1 MVVVKSESGNRLRGL
16 LGDVLDALSISLR
29 FNYSLHLAADR
40 ALGNLLPNGTAT
52 GLIGRL
58 QRDEADLAMAMM
70 VPSNE
75 RNQAARYTAPVYS
88 DEITIL
94 AAVPTD
100 SGAAGSFG
108 FLRAFDTT
116 VWLCLM
122 ASLIVC
128 CVFVAAADSE
138 RKAQGFLRRGAHHL
152 LCLLSNLLQQGGGE
166 DVRRQRYIAVR
177 SLRVVWWLSA
187 LVLAYAMAGQMKA
200 CLSVRSEAARIESID
215 DLAHRPEVRPL
226 LFANSIL
233 VAMLSTSDRD
243 VWRTVWRMVEHHAG
257 QVSIDELYR
266 PVHLAQVANGRA
278 VVLSDRTSFRYV
290 VGRSCARYPQ
300 AQFYVAREPINTL
313 SFGLLGWLRESGLI
327 GLWTERMLPDW
338 GRCAQRQRSFQP
350 LGLKDVHATLVSAAL
365 LGSVMPLLALMAE
378 MRMGRRP
385 QPPTIWR
392 VKRRSPMEVAERR
405 MRGEF

>member
-1 MVVVKSESGNRLRGL
+1 MVIVKSQSGDRLAGL
-16 LGDVLDALSISLR
+16 LGDVLDALSLSLR
-29 FNYSLHLAADR
+29 FNYSLQLAADR
-40 ALGNLLPNGTAT
+40 ALGNVFPNGTAT

-58 QRDEADLAMAMM
+58 QRDEADVAMAMM

-75 RNQAARYTAPVYS
+75 RNRAARYTAPVYS

-100 SGAAGSFG
+100 SGASGSFRIPPG
-108 FLRAFDTT
+108 LRHDQLNGKCWQ

-122 ASLIVC
+122 ASLMVC

-138 RKAQGFLRRGAHHL
+138 RKAQGFLRRAAHHFFG
-152 LCLLSNLLQQGGGE
+152 LLSNLLQQGGGE
-166 DVRRQRYIAVR
+166 EVRGQRYLAVR
-177 SLRVVWWLSA
+177 SLRVS
-187 LVLAYAMAGQMKA
+187 
-200 CLSVRSEAARIESID
+200 
-215 DLAHRPEVRPL
+215 
-226 LFANSIL
+226 
-233 VAMLSTSDRD
+233 SDRA
-243 VWRTVWRMVEHHAG
+243 VWRSVWRMVERHAG

-266 PVHLAQVANGRA
+266 PAHLAQVASGRA

-290 VGRSCARYPQ
+290 VGRSCGRYPQ

-313 SFGLLGWLRESGLI
+313 SFGLYVNARLDPRFRRALDQRPVSSVVPLGWLRESGLM

-365 LGSVMPLLALMAE
+365 LGSVMPLVALMAE
-378 MRMGRRP
+378 IRMGRRP
-385 QPPTIWR
+385 AAADFAAGETQSL
-392 VKRRSPMEVAERR
+392 VEVAYSYIETRLTCD
-405 MRGEF
+405 MRKVQHVACT